1 MDRKIVR
8 KYKKNGDIS
17 EKSSSIRVNIYQ
29 QILNRYWG
37 FSDFRPAQEDIIKSV
52 AAGHDT
58 LALLPTGGGKS
69 ITFQVPT
76 LAGDGMC
83 LVITPLIALMK
94 DQVERLNQM
103 GIRAMAV
110 HSGLSRDEIDTGLDN
125 AIYGNYKFLYVSPE
139 RINTEIFQ
147 VRLPRMHI
155 TLVAVDEAHCI
166 SQWGYDFRPSYLKIV
181 RLREH
186 LPDVP
191 FLALTATATA
201 DVVEDIQDKLQF
213 RKKNV
218 VRSSFSRANLVYTV
232 KHVEDK
238 HTALARILSSLKG
251 SGIIYARTR
260 KKTREI
266 AQSLHAD
273 GISADYYHAGL
284 SQDLRNRKQQ
294 EWMLGKI
301 RVIVATNAFGMGID
315 KADVR
320 FVIHMDL
327 PDSIESYF
335 QEAGRAGRDS
345 KPAHAILLFGPA
357 DKLTAER
364 RVVANFP
371 ETGQIKQVYRSLG
384 NYYQIPVGGAKNQ
397 VFDFHIADFAARYQM
412 PILTIYSSLKFL
424 QMEGYLELTEEI
436 HNPSRVRFQVSR
448 DELYRFQIANE
459 DFDAFIKL
467 ILRSYSGVFTD
478 YVTIYETSL
487 AKQTGAKP
495 ELILQYLKRLHT
507 MGIIR
512 YIPQKKNPVIVFTEE
527 RLDVKS
533 LHISKEHYADRKKE
547 YISRLQSLMDYASG
561 MNRCRNLFLLAY
573 FGEKGGAR
581 CGKCDVCM
589 KEDELDLN
597 RYEFDQLQEKI
608 RQLLHEKPLTLE
620 GLVHELGLPDETSLK
635 LIRWLCDHDRILES
649 PDNTLRWYK

>member
-1 MDRKIVR
+1 M
-8 KYKKNGDIS
+8 
-17 EKSSSIRVNIYQ
+17 NIYQ
-29 QILNRYWG
+29 EILNRYWG

-139 RINTEIFQ
+139 RISTEIFR

-191 FLALTATATA
+191 FLALTATATP
-201 DVVEDIQDKLQF
+201 DVVEDIQDRLQF

-218 VRSSFSRANLVYTV
+218 IQSSFNRANLVYTV
-232 KHVEDK
+232 KHTEGK
-238 HTALARILSSLKG
+238 QAGLLRTLSVLRG
-251 SGIIYARTR
+251 SGIIYARSR

-266 AQSLHAD
+266 AQSLHAE

-294 EWMLGKI
+294 AWMLGRI

-335 QEAGRAGRDS
+335 QEAGRAGRDN
-345 KPAHAILLFGPA
+345 KTAHAILLYGPA
-357 DKLTAER
+357 DQLTAER
-364 RVVANFP
+364 RVQANYP
-371 ETGQIKQVYRSLG
+371 EIDQIRQVYRSLG
-384 NYYQIPVGGAKNQ
+384 NYYQIPVGGARNQ
-397 VFDFHIADFAARYQM
+397 VFDFHIADFAARYHL
-412 PILTIYSSLKFL
+412 PILTVYSSLKFL
-424 QMEGYLELTEEI
+424 QLEGYLELTEEI
-436 HNPSRVRFQVSR
+436 HNPSRLKFQVGR

-459 DFDAFIKL
+459 NFDAFIKL
-467 ILRSYSGVFTD
+467 LLRSYSGVFTD
-478 YVTIYETSL
+478 YVTFYETSL
-487 AKQTGAKP
+487 AKQAGVKP
-495 ELILQYLKRLHT
+495 ELILQYLKRLNA

-512 YIPQKKNPVIVFTEE
+512 YIPRKKNPVIVFTEE

-533 LHISKEHYADRKKE
+533 LHISKAHYADRKKE
-547 YISRLQSLMDYASG
+547 YILRLQALMEYATG

-573 FGEKGGAR
+573 FGEKGGSR
-581 CGKCDVCM
+581 CGRCDVCM

-597 RYEFDQLQEKI
+597 RYEFDHLQEKI
-608 RQLLHEKPLTLE
+608 RQLLHGQPLSME
-620 GLVHELGLPDETSLK
+620 ALVTALGLPEETSLK
-635 LIRWLCDHDRILES
+635 LIRWLCDHNRILTS
-649 PDNTLRWYK
+649 HDNTLRWYK